1 MGVLMVPLLEAC
13 MRAASVHS
21 RVELLAV
28 SADITRWMK
37 DKTSTE
43 LTAGP
48 DSQGH
53 DIAFAAS
60 LDAQSF
66 SPARSDGSFQGFAIH
81 TRETA
86 DA

>member
-1 MGVLMVPLLEAC
+1 MVVC
-13 MRAASVHS
+13 MRSASVS
-21 RVELLAV
+21 SCVELLAV
-28 SADITRWMK
+28 NTDIRWMK

-43 LTAGP
+43 LTVGP

-53 DIAFAAS
+53 DIPFAAS
-60 LDAQSF
+60 PDAQRS

-81 TRETA
+81 TRETS